1 MGASGVQGEVLPLL
15 ASSPPKGF
23 ALRNPVF
30 LSTLWTES
38 ETVKAKLLVAAWLF
52 YMFLY
57 RFILTR
63 LQKPMNKTCSWV
75 VLCIR
80 NQ

>member
-1 MGASGVQGEVLPLL
+1 MGASGGQGEVLPLL

-38 ETVKAKLLVAAWLF
+38 ETVKAKLLCCGLA
-52 YMFLY
+52 FLY
-57 RFILTR
+57 VLISFYLN
-63 LQKPMNKTCSWV
+63 PFAKTHE
-75 VLCIR
+75 
-80 NQ
+80 